1 MYSFKTLHAYYPSI
15 DTDVK
20 ETYILGDFNINM
32 YENNKYIVYEKKN
45 KVCTKFAY
53 ADAKKYHQ
61 YYTINGLKQPVQ
73 CPTRL
78 TCSTSTL
85 IDHISA
91 SYPSRVQKFL
101 KSQIIS
107 LFFVHE
113 KFLDLKQVVFKS
125 TKFSF
130 IEKM

>member
-1 MYSFKTLHAYYPSI
+1 MKKKTQFAQ
-15 DTDVK
+15 
-20 ETYILGDFNINM
+20 
-32 YENNKYIVYEKKN
+32 
-45 KVCTKFAY
+45 KFAY

-91 SYPSRVQKFL
+91 SYPSRVSQKFL
-101 KSQIIS
+101 KSQIIR

-113 KFLDLKQVVFKS
+113 KFLDLKQVVFKI

>member
-32 YENNKYIVYEKKN
+32 YENNKCIVLEKKN
-45 KVCTKFAY
+45 TVCTKFAY